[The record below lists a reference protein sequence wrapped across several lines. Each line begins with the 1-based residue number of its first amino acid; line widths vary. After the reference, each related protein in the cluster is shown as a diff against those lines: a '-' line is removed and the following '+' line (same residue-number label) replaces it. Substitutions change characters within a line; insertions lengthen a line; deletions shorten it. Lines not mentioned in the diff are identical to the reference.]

1 MKKFLLIIFVS
12 MLILSYTSIY
22 AQNFGEKIIK
32 ETLTKLLNYSKEK
45 SFEKAAGIIAY
56 TGEDKSRE
64 YKTSFDA
71 SNKDEL
77 NQVKR
82 ICKKIS
88 ALLDISS
95 SYEVGKVTVAKE
107 NNIDVYNAEVI
118 FISGEEK
125 LNTNFKFVKI
135 DNGYLLISI
144 N

>member
-1 MKKFLLIIFVS
+1 MRKFLYIIFVS
-12 MLILSYTSIY
+12 LILMSCSSIY
-22 AQNFGEKIIK
+22 AQNSDEKIIK
-32 ETLTKLLNYSKEK
+32 ESLTKLLNYSKEK
-45 SFEKAAGIIAY
+45 SFEKAASIIAY

-95 SYEVGKVTVAKE
+95 NYETGKITISKE
-107 NNIDVYNAEVI
+107 NNIVIYNAEVT

-125 LNTNFKFVKI
+125 LKTNFRFIKV
-135 DNGYLLISI
+135 DNGYLLLGI

>member
-1 MKKFLLIIFVS
+1 MKKFLFIIFG
-12 MLILSYTSIY
+12 LAILLSYSSVY
-22 AQNFGEKIIK
+22 AQNSDEKIIK

-45 SFEKAAGIIAY
+45 SFEKAASIIAY

-71 SNKDEL
+71 SNKEEL

-82 ICKKIS
+82 ICKRIS

-95 SYEVGKVTVAKE
+95 NYETGKVTVSKE
-107 NNIDVYNAEVI
+107 NNIDIYTAEVT

-125 LNTNFKFVKI
+125 LKTNFKFVKI
-135 DNGYLLISI
+135 DKGFLLLSV